1 MSIWQ
6 LASVRR
12 YLHCLKVDGDGEE
25 NQCGCKQ
32 RNGRVMCS
40 PGQAMQKKPCQGNT
54 ERRLNSLVF
63 LPALPTA
70 TFNPHTHL
78 SSWSQ
83 SSRLSFP
90 AASRNANSAE
100 PANQSA
106 GWNGKQECKWAR
118 LDSHMQRGDVL
129 DGDWWCLFLFILFI
143 TKHTH
148 THTQQVNRVH
158 ANLTCFHLSCCGS
171 IREAWVTMIPGL
183 SSPIGPLNL
192 SIRFKSI
199 LSPRA
204 PHSLNYVSSELVG
217 SQHCTDSI
225 AMKS

>member
-148 THTQQVNRVH
+148 THIHSKSTGCMQTWPAFIWAVVDQSGKH
-158 ANLTCFHLSCCGS
+158 GWPWSLASLLLLDHSTCPS
-171 IREAWVTMIPGL
+171 GL
-183 SSPIGPLNL
+183 NQYCLL
-192 SIRFKSI
+192 
-199 LSPRA
+199 
-204 PHSLNYVSSELVG
+204 ELP
-217 SQHCTDSI
+217 T
-225 AMKS
+225 A

>member
-1 MSIWQ
+1 MLRCLQYLKGALRLDENASQCFAKQLSAKENYNSNSCEFHLVASGRMSIWQ
-6 LASVRR
+6 LVSVRR
-12 YLHCLKVDGDGEE
+12 YLHCLKVDGDREE

-54 ERRLNSLVF
+54 EWRLNSLVF

-100 PANQSA
+100 PPIKAP
-106 GWNGKQECKWAR
+106 
-118 LDSHMQRGDVL
+118 
-129 DGDWWCLFLFILFI
+129 DG
-143 TKHTH
+143 T
-148 THTQQVNRVH
+148 VNK
-158 ANLTCFHLSCCGS
+158 N
-171 IREAWVTMIPGL
+171 
-183 SSPIGPLNL
+183 
-192 SIRFKSI
+192 
-199 LSPRA
+199 
-204 PHSLNYVSSELVG
+204 VSE
-217 SQHCTDSI
+217 QD
-225 AMKS
+225 